1 VGLNVGHAV
10 PPLEVQPEALQ
21 QRVSGLL
28 AA

>member
-10 PPLEVQPEALQ
+10 PPVDVRPESLQ